1 MKYSKVVL
9 KDYLDFRTYIKD
21 YIEHKNVQGEQLT
34 NRSFASAIG
43 ISSSSWLTTILN
55 GKKGIT
61 DKTVSAI
68 SDFFKHNDWDREYFR
83 ILVNFNQ
90 AKTVESRNDF
100 FTQLKQLLLKK
111 GYLAI
116 RVLDN
121 DQYEYYSKWYYSA
134 VRSII
139 GMVSLGDE
147 YERLARYV
155 SPSITAAQA
164 KKSIKL
170 LLKLGLIEKQE
181 NGNYSITNSAIST
194 GYNVKSLAV
203 ANFQRET
210 MKLGIEAI
218 DRYDSSTRDISSL
231 SIGISESGFKKITGM
246 IADFRKAI
254 AEVANTDSDADRVY
268 QVNFQVFPLSRVLN
282 HDENEKND

>member
-1 MKYSKVVL
+1 MKSSKIAL
-9 KDYLDFRTYIKD
+9 KDYLDFRTYIKE
-21 YIEHKNVQGEQLT
+21 YIEYKNAHGEQLT
-34 NRSFASAIG
+34 NRSFAAAIG
-43 ISSSSWLTTILN
+43 INSSSWLTTILN

-61 DKTVSAI
+61 DKTIGAI
-68 SDFFKHNDWDREYFR
+68 SDFFKHTEWEREYFKL
-83 ILVNFNQ
+83 LVYFNQ

-139 GMVSLGDE
+139 GMIAVSDDF
-147 YERLARYV
+147 ERLARYV

-170 LLKLGLIEKQE
+170 LVKLGLIEKDLR
-181 NGNYSITNSAIST
+181 GNYSLTNSAIST

-218 DRYDSSTRDISSL
+218 DRYDSSIRDISSL
-231 SIGISESGFKKITGM
+231 SIGISEAGFQKITGM
-246 IADFRKAI
+246 IAEFRKAI
-254 AEVANTDSDADRVY
+254 AEVANSDNDADRVY

-282 HDENEKND
+282 HDENEKL

>member
-1 MKYSKVVL
+1 MKNSKIML

-21 YIEHKNVQGEQLT
+21 YIEFRNSQGEQLT
-34 NRSFASAIG
+34 NRSFASAVG

-61 DKTVSAI
+61 TKTVGAI
-68 SDFFKHNDWDREYFR
+68 SDFFKHNEWEREYFR
-83 ILVNFNQ
+83 LLVEFNQ
-90 AKTVESRNDF
+90 AKTVECRNDF
-100 FTQLKQLLLKK
+100 FSQLKQLLLKK

-139 GMVSLGDE
+139 GMIPVGDD

-170 LLKLGLIEKQE
+170 LLKLGLIEKME

-210 MKLGIEAI
+210 MKLGSEAI
-218 DRYDSSTRDISSL
+218 DRYDSSIRDISSL
-231 SIGISESGFKKITGM
+231 SIGISETGFKKIVGM
-246 IADFRKAI
+246 IAEFRKGI
-254 AEVANTDSDADRVY
+254 AEVANTDTEADRVY

-282 HDENEKND
+282 HDENEKI

>member
-1 MKYSKVVL
+1 MKNSKVVL
-9 KDYLDFRTYIKD
+9 KDYLDFRTYIKE
-21 YIEHKNVQGEQLT
+21 YIDFKKAHGEQLT

-61 DKTVSAI
+61 DKTVEAI
-68 SDFFKHNDWDREYFR
+68 SDFFKHTEWEREYFR

-90 AKTVESRNDF
+90 AKTVEYRNEF
-100 FTQLKQLLLKK
+100 FNQLKQLLLKK

-139 GMVSLGDE
+139 GMIPVGDD
-147 YERLARYV
+147 YEQLARYV

-170 LLKLGLIEKQE
+170 LLKLGLIEKVE
-181 NGNYSITNSAIST
+181 NGNYSLTNSAIST

-218 DRYDSSTRDISSL
+218 DRYDSSIRDISSL
-231 SIGISESGFKKITGM
+231 SIGISETGFKKISAM
-246 IADFRKAI
+246 IAEFRKTI
-254 AEVANTDSDADRVY
+254 AEVANADNDADRVY

-282 HDENEKND
+282 HDENEKI

>member
-1 MKYSKVVL
+1 MKNSKVVL
-9 KDYLDFRTYIKD
+9 KDYLDFRTYLKD
-21 YIEHKNVQGEQLT
+21 YINFKNAHGEQLT

-61 DKTVSAI
+61 DKTVDAI
-68 SDFFKHNDWDREYFR
+68 SDFFKHNEWERTYFR

-90 AKTVESRNDF
+90 AKTVEHRNEF

-139 GMVSLGDE
+139 GMIPVGDD

-170 LLKLGLIEKQE
+170 LLKLELIQKQE
-181 NGNYSITNSAIST
+181 NGNYSLTNSAIST

-218 DRYDSSTRDISSL
+218 DRYDSSIRDISSM
-231 SIGISESGFKKITGM
+231 SIGISEAGFKKISTM
-246 IADFRKAI
+246 IAEFRKAI
-254 AEVANTDSDADRVY
+254 AEVANTDNDADRVY

-282 HDENEKND
+282 HDENEQI

>member
-1 MKYSKVVL
+1 MKNSKIVL
-9 KDYLDFRTYIKD
+9 KDYLDFRSYIKD
-21 YIEHKNVQGEQLT
+21 YIEYKNAHGEQLT
-34 NRSFASAIG
+34 NRSFASAVG

-61 DKTVSAI
+61 DKTVGAI

-83 ILVNFNQ
+83 NLVNFNQ
-90 AKTVESRNDF
+90 AKTVESRNVF
-100 FTQLKQLLLKK
+100 FTQLKQLLLKR

-139 GMVSLGDE
+139 GMIPVGDE

-155 SPSITAAQA
+155 SPSITSAQA

-170 LLKLGLIEKQE
+170 LLKLGLIEKLDA
-181 NGNYSITNSAIST
+181 GYYRLTNSAIST

-218 DRYDSSTRDISSL
+218 DRYDSSIRDISSL
-231 SIGISESGFKKITGM
+231 SIGISEAGFQKISGM
-246 IADFRKAI
+246 IAEFRKAI
-254 AEVANTDSDADRVY
+254 VEVANTDNDADRVY

-282 HDENEKND
+282 HDENEKL

>member
-1 MKYSKVVL
+1 MKNSKIVL
-9 KDYLDFRTYIKD
+9 KDYLDFRSYIKD
-21 YIEHKNVQGEQLT
+21 YIDFKNAHGEQLT

-68 SDFFKHNDWDREYFR
+68 SDFFNHNEWEREYFR

-90 AKTVESRNDF
+90 AKTVENRNDF
-100 FTQLKQLLLKK
+100 FNQLKQALLKK

-139 GMVSLGDE
+139 GMIPVGDD
-147 YERLARYV
+147 YEKLARYV
-155 SPSITAAQA
+155 LPSITLAQA

-170 LLKLGLIEKQE
+170 LLKLGLIERMD
-181 NGNYSITNSAIST
+181 NGCYSITNSAIST

-210 MKLGIEAI
+210 MRLGIEAI
-218 DRYDSSTRDISSL
+218 DRYDSSIRDISSL
-231 SIGISESGFKKITGM
+231 SIGISETGFKKITAM
-246 IADFRKAI
+246 IAEFRKSI
-254 AEVANTDSDADRVY
+254 AEVANADNEADRVY

-282 HDENEKND
+282 HDENEKL